1 MPWTAASAKAKF
13 MSSGRPKPDR
23 AVVAVRVMTVVS
35 VALAAMCVWLAFAWS
50 TERSA
55 AACWR
60 TASEFQYHPEDECRG

>member
-1 MPWTAASAKAKF
+1 
-13 MSSGRPKPDR
+13 
-23 AVVAVRVMTVVS
+23 MTVVS